1 MPAKVA
7 KRTSRTTTKSKT
19 TSRAKSTAKKS
30 ASARK
35 SSTATSARRSSASK
49 ATGRATTRAT
59 AKRSAA
65 GRSTSSAAA
74 SRSSTARPKKR
85 APNAAFMAPVQPD
98 EILSA
103 VVGSKPI
110 PRTQVTKKLWA
121 YIKKNDLQDADKR
134 TMINA
139 DAKLKAVFGGKGK
152 IDMFQMTKLVSKRL
166 SRID

>member
-7 KRTSRTTTKSKT
+7 KRTSQTSAKSKT
-19 TSRAKSTAKKS
+19 TGRAKSTAKKS

-35 SSTATSARRSSASK
+35 TSARSSVASK
-49 ATGRATTRAT
+49 TVGRTT
-59 AKRSAA
+59 AKRSATS
-65 GRSTSSAAA
+65 RSASSAAG
-74 SRSSTARPKKR
+74 SRSSTARSKKR

-121 YIKKNDLQDADKR
+121 YIKKNDLQDANKR

-139 DAKLKAVFGGKGK
+139 DAKLKAVFGGKRK

>member
-7 KRTSRTTTKSKT
+7 RRTSRTSTKSKST
-19 TSRAKSTAKKS
+19 GRAKSTAKRG

-35 SSTATSARRSSASK
+35 TSAATSARRSSASK
-49 ATGRATTRAT
+49 TAKRTT
-59 AKRSAA
+59 AKRSAS
-65 GRSTSSAAA
+65 GRSASSAAA
-74 SRSSTARPKKR
+74 RRSSTARSRKR

-98 EILSA
+98 DILSA

-121 YIKKNDLQDADKR
+121 YIKRNDLQDATKR

-139 DAKLKAVFGGKGK
+139 DAKLKAVFGGKQK

>member
-7 KRTSRTTTKSKT
+7 KRTSTTTTKSKT

-30 ASARK
+30 ATARK
-35 SSTATSARRSSASK
+35 SSTATSATA
-49 ATGRATTRAT
+49 GRTTTRAT

-65 GRSTSSAAA
+65 ARSTTSKAAS
-74 SRSSTARPKKR
+74 SRSSTARSKKR
-85 APNAAFMAPVQPD
+85 TPNAAFMAPVQPD

-121 YIKKNDLQDADKR
+121 YIKKNDLQDATKR
-134 TMINA
+134 TIINA
-139 DAKLKAVFGGKGK
+139 DAKLKAVFGGKSK